1 MKIYR
6 FGAGFGRRTQTISK
20 GSIAMAIRIA
30 LHHQTSYRYDRP
42 VTLSPHEVRLRPA
55 PHTRT
60 PILAYSL
67 TVLPKEHFINW
78 QQDPYGNFVGR
89 LVFREQAS
97 VLDITV
103 DLVADLAAINPFD
116 FFLEPYAETFPFS
129 YPQELAAALVP
140 YLQAEP
146 AGPLLTEWVAL
157 ARRDLL
163 QSPVPTSD
171 FLVAVNQRLQRDIGY
186 VQRMEAGVQAVEETL
201 LKRSGSCRD
210 SCWLLVQIMRT
221 MGLGARFV
229 SGYLIQLRAEHGGR
243 DGAGGLAADFVD
255 LHAWTEVYLPGAGW
269 VGLDPTSGML
279 AGEGHIPLACTAMP
293 SSAAPVS
300 GSTDKAEVTF
310 FHEMTVSRIDQ
321 GASLDRPNP
330 SPTLTL

>member
-1 MKIYR
+1 M
-6 FGAGFGRRTQTISK
+6 SK

-30 LHHQTSYRYDRP
+30 LHHKTSYRYDRP

-55 PHTRT
+55 PHART

-89 LVFREQAS
+89 LVFREQSS
-97 VLDITV
+97 VFDITV
-103 DLVADLAAINPFD
+103 DLVADLATINPFD
-116 FFLEPYAETFPFS
+116 FFLEQYAETFPFS
-129 YPQELAAALVP
+129 YPQELRAALAP

-146 AGPLLTEWVAL
+146 AGPMLAEWLAT

-163 QSPVPTSD
+163 DTLTPTPD
-171 FLVAVNQRLQRDIGY
+171 FLVAVNQRLQGDIGY
-186 VQRMEAGVQAVEETL
+186 LQRMEPGVQGVEETL

-210 SCWLLVQIMRT
+210 SCWLLVQIMRS

-229 SGYLIQLRAEHGGR
+229 SGYLIQLRAGR
-243 DGAGGLAADFVD
+243 EGQAGPGGLAADFAD

-269 VGLDPTSGML
+269 IGLDPTSGML

-300 GSTDKAEVTF
+300 GSTDRAEVTF
-310 FHEMTVSRIDQ
+310 FHEMTVSRIDEDAR
-321 GASLDRPNP
+321 ASTSQPDPNP
-330 SPTLTL
+330 GLSMTPDLRCQPD